1 MPTRFTRLR
10 PHRVGAHTLSRVTT
24 LLLSPFAVFIAAHPV
39 QAQTA
44 APAAAET
51 SQVITVTATK
61 RNERITDVP
70 LAVTAIGEAEIRD
83 RGAVDLRDMQYS
95 VPGLNIQEQT
105 PGANRIQLR
114 GVNAGFGTG
123 LPIVGAYLDEMG
135 ITIDAQSR
143 DSLLQLVDMSRIEVL
158 RGPQGTLYGE
168 GSMAG
173 TIRYLTRN
181 PSLTKT
187 DGFVEANLYQQN
199 DGGMGNRLS
208 GAFGTPLMQGKAGLR
223 IAAGSD
229 KLAGWIDYPQM
240 GLKDANGTKRYFVR
254 PKLLIQP
261 NDKLSIS
268 LLALHSRSEGDSDNI
283 ASVADPTVRQR
294 TTLFPAKDNSDL
306 VNAIVTYDLGPVTL
320 TSSTGYLKRDFGFT
334 ASVSGGTIRFTADST
349 FKQWNQELRLSSNE
363 DGPLRYTVGVW
374 ARDYTSAIQRNARLV
389 ATGAPVPPVNR
400 VGTDPV
406 NSKSSAIFG
415 DATWKLSPKV
425 ELSAGGRYYND
436 ERTIQST
443 TPAFGPV
450 TAKFNAFSPRVSGR
464 YEWSRNASSY
474 ATLSKGFR
482 SGGFNGNGTFYEPE
496 TLWNFEVGHK
506 AVLAPGLYF
515 DGVVFYADYKDR
527 QAQSAVEISPG
538 VFQAA
543 VRNAGKA
550 AGPGV
555 EAAVNAKLP
564 AGLELTATLGWN
576 DIRFKVST
584 VEVLA
589 GERFEMVSALTSSLS
604 LSQRFAVGAGLKGM
618 WRVDYQHADPYGF
631 IVRQAQPNGT
641 VATVQNWNSGN
652 QDFFN
657 VRTGVEGADWS
668 LTFDVKN
675 LFDKRPLVLPIV
687 PFNATT
693 SEGVSVAPRSIGLT
707 YRKNFGS

>member
-1 MPTRFTRLR
+1 MPSRIARVRSLR
-10 PHRVGAHTLSRVTT
+10 TSAIPTSRAVS
-24 LLLSPFAVFIAAHPV
+24 LLLSPFAVFLAAHPAH
-39 QAQTA
+39 AQTA
-44 APAAAET
+44 APAAAEA

-70 LAVTAIGEAEIRD
+70 LAVTAIGDAEIRD
-83 RGAVDLRDMQYS
+83 RGAADLRDMQYS

-123 LPIVGAYLDEMG
+123 LPIVGTYLDEMG
-135 ITIDAQSR
+135 ITLDLQSR
-143 DSLLQLVDMSRIEVL
+143 DTLVPLVDMSRIEVL

-187 DGFVEANLYQQN
+187 DGFVEANLYQQE
-199 DGGMGNRLS
+199 DGGMGHRLS

-240 GLKDANGTKRYFVR
+240 GLKDANGVKRYFVR

-261 NDKLSIS
+261 NDKLSVS
-268 LLALHSRSEGDSDNI
+268 LLALHSRFEGDSDNI
-283 ASVADPTVRQR
+283 ANVANPAVRLR

-306 VNAIVTYDLGPVTL
+306 ANAIVTYDFGPVTL
-320 TSSTGYLKRDFGFT
+320 TSSTGYLKRDLLFT
-334 ASVSGGTIRFTADST
+334 ASVGGGTVRGTFDSS
-349 FKQWNQELRLSSNE
+349 FKQWNQELRLSSNG
-363 DGPLRYTVGVW
+363 DGPVQYTVGVW
-374 ARDYTSAIQRNARLV
+374 ARDYTSAIQRDGRLV
-389 ATGAPVPPVNR
+389 ATGAPVAALAR

-496 TLWNFEVGHK
+496 TLWNVEVGHK
-506 AVLAPGLYF
+506 AVLAPGLFF
-515 DGVVFYADYKDR
+515 DGVVYYADYKDR
-527 QAQSAVEISPG
+527 QAQSAIEISPG
-538 VFQAA
+538 VFQAITKN
-543 VRNAGKA
+543 VGKA
-550 AGPGV
+550 SGPGV

-576 DIRFKVST
+576 DIRAKTSN

-589 GERFEMVSALTSSLS
+589 GERFDMVSALTSSLS

-618 WRVDYQHADPYGF
+618 WRVDYQHADPF
-631 IVRQAQPNGT
+631 SAIVRQAQPNGSIT
-641 VATVQNWNSGN
+641 TLQNWKSSN

-657 VRTGVEGADWS
+657 LRAGVEGKDWS

-675 LFDKRPLVLPIV
+675 LFDKRPLVLAIV
-687 PFNATT
+687 PFNATAG
-693 SEGVSVAPRSIGLT
+693 EGVSVAPRTIGLT
-707 YRKNFGS
+707 LRKSFGG

>member
-1 MPTRFTRLR
+1 MRFHAT
-10 PHRVGAHTLSRVTT
+10 A
-24 LLLSPFAVFIAAHPV
+24 LLLSPFAVFLAAQSS

-44 APAAAET
+44 AT
-51 SQVITVTATK
+51 DGDSKVTTLDVVTVTATK

-70 LAVTAIGEAEIRD
+70 LAVTAIGASEIRD
-83 RGAVDLRDMQYS
+83 RGAVDIRDMQYS

-123 LPIVGAYLDEMG
+123 LPIVGTYLDEMG
-135 ITIDAQSR
+135 ITIDQQSR
-143 DSLLQLVDMSRIEVL
+143 DSLVPLVDMSRIEVL

-173 TIRYLTRN
+173 TIRYLTRS
-181 PSLTKT
+181 PSLTEA
-187 DGFVEANLYQQN
+187 DGFVEASLYQHK
-199 DGGMGNRLS
+199 DGGVGHRLS
-208 GAFGTPLMQGKAGLR
+208 GAFGTPLMKGKAGLR

-240 GLKDANGTKRYFVR
+240 GLKDANGVKRYFVR

-261 NDKLSIS
+261 NERLSIS
-268 LLALHSRSEGDSDNI
+268 LLALHSRFEADSDNI
-283 ASVADPTVRQR
+283 ANVANPAVRLR

-306 VNAIVTYDLGPVTL
+306 ANAIVSYDFGPVTL

-334 ASVSGGTIRFTADST
+334 ASLSGGALRFTTDNS
-349 FKQWNQELRLSSNE
+349 FEQWNQELRLSSNG
-363 DGPLRYTVGVW
+363 DGPLQYTVGVW
-374 ARDYTSAIQRNARLV
+374 ARDYTSLIDRRGTLN
-389 ATGAPVPPVNR
+389 GAPFAAVRR

-406 NSKSSAIFG
+406 DSKSSAIFG
-415 DATWKLSPKV
+415 DATWKLSQRV

-436 ERTIQST
+436 ERTIRST

-464 YEWSRNASSY
+464 YEWSRNASTY

-496 TLWNFEVGHK
+496 TLWNAEVGHK
-506 AVLAPGLYF
+506 AVLAPGLF
-515 DGVVFYADYKDR
+515 LDGVAYYADYRDR
-527 QAQSAVEISPG
+527 QAQSAIEISPG
-538 VFQAA
+538 AFQAITKN
-543 VRNAGKA
+543 VGKA
-550 AGPGV
+550 SGPGV

-576 DIRFKVST
+576 DIRAKSSN

-589 GERFEMVSALTSSLS
+589 GERFDMVSALTSSLS

-618 WRVDYQHADPYGF
+618 WRLDYQHADPYSF
-631 IVRQAQPNGT
+631 IVRQAQPNGSI
-641 VATVQNWNSGN
+641 ATVQNWKSSN

-657 VRTGVEGADWS
+657 VRAGVEGADWS

-675 LFDKRPLVLPIV
+675 LFDKRPLVLTIV
-687 PFNATT
+687 PYNATT
-693 SEGVSVAPRSIGLT
+693 GDGVSVAPRSIGLT
-707 YRKNFGS
+707 LRKSFGG

>member
-1 MPTRFTRLR
+1 MPIRIARARSPRASSTPMPLAM
-10 PHRVGAHTLSRVTT
+10 G
-24 LLLSPFAVFIAAHPV
+24 LLLSPFAVFLGAHPAM
-39 QAQTA
+39 AQTP
-44 APAAAET
+44 APAAAEA

-83 RGAVDLRDMQYS
+83 RGAADLRDMQYS

-123 LPIVGAYLDEMG
+123 LPIVGTYLDEMG
-135 ITIDAQSR
+135 ITIDQQSR
-143 DSLLQLVDMSRIEVL
+143 DSLVQLVDMSRVEVL

-187 DGFVEANLYQQN
+187 DGFVEANLYQQQ
-199 DGGMGNRLS
+199 DGGMGHRLS
-208 GAFGTPLMQGKAGLR
+208 GAFGTPLMEGKVGLR
-223 IAAGSD
+223 VAAGTD

-240 GLKDANGTKRYFVR
+240 GLKDANGVKRYFVR

-261 NDKLSIS
+261 NDRLSIS
-268 LLALHSRSEGDSDNI
+268 LLALHSRFEGDSDNI
-283 ASVADPTVRQR
+283 ANVANPAVRLR
-294 TTLFPAKDNSDL
+294 SALFPAKDNSDL

-320 TSSTGYLKRDFGFT
+320 TSSTGYLKRDLGFT
-334 ASVSGGTIRFTADST
+334 ASLSGGAIRFSADTS
-349 FKQWNQELRLSSNE
+349 FKQWSQELRLSSNG
-363 DGPLRYTVGVW
+363 DGPLQYTVGVW
-374 ARDYTSAIQRNARLV
+374 ARDYTSLIDRSGTLN
-389 ATGAPVPPVNR
+389 GAPFAPVR
-400 VGTDPV
+400 RAGTDPV
-406 NSKSSAIFG
+406 DSKSSAIFG
-415 DATWKLSPKV
+415 DATWKLSKQI
-425 ELSAGGRYYND
+425 ELSAGGRYYSD
-436 ERTIQST
+436 ERSIQST
-443 TPAFGPV
+443 IPAFGPV

-464 YEWSRNASSY
+464 YEWSRNASTY

-482 SGGFNGNGTFYEPE
+482 SGGFNANGTFYEPE
-496 TLWNFEVGHK
+496 SLRNFEIGHK
-506 AVLAPGLYF
+506 AVLAPGLFF
-515 DGVVFYADYKDR
+515 DGVVYYADYKDR
-527 QAQSAVEISPG
+527 QAQSAIEISPG
-538 VFQAA
+538 AFQAITKN
-543 VRNAGKA
+543 VGKA
-550 AGPGV
+550 SGPGV

-576 DIRFKVST
+576 DIRAKSSN

-589 GERFEMVSALTSSLS
+589 GERFDMVSALTSSLS

-618 WRVDYQHADPYGF
+618 WRVDYQHADPYSF

-641 VATVQNWNSGN
+641 IATVQNWKSAN

-657 VRTGVEGADWS
+657 LRAGVEGADWS
-668 LTFDVKN
+668 LTLDVKN

-687 PFNATT
+687 PYNATT
-693 SEGVSVAPRSIGLT
+693 GEGVSAAPRTIGLT
-707 YRKNFGS
+707 LRKSFGS

>member
-1 MPTRFTRLR
+1 M
-10 PHRVGAHTLSRVTT
+10 S
-24 LLLSPFAVFIAAHPV
+24 LLLSPFAVFLAAHPAH
-39 QAQTA
+39 AQTA
-44 APAAAET
+44 APAAAEA

-70 LAVTAIGEAEIRD
+70 LAVTAIGDAEIRD
-83 RGAVDLRDMQYS
+83 RGAADLRDMQYS

-123 LPIVGAYLDEMG
+123 LPIVGTYLDEMG
-135 ITIDAQSR
+135 ITLDLQSR
-143 DSLLQLVDMSRIEVL
+143 DTLVPLVDMSRIEVL

-187 DGFVEANLYQQN
+187 DGFVEANLYKQGE
-199 DGGMGNRLS
+199 GGMGHRLS
-208 GAFGTPLMQGKAGLR
+208 GAFGTPLMEGKAGLR
-223 IAAGSD
+223 VAAGSD

-240 GLKDANGTKRYFVR
+240 GLKDANGVKRYFVR

-261 NDKLSIS
+261 NDKLSVS
-268 LLALHSRSEGDSDNI
+268 LLALHSRFEGDSDNI
-283 ASVADPTVRQR
+283 ANVANPAVRLR

-306 VNAIVTYDLGPVTL
+306 ANAIVTYDFGPVTL
-320 TSSTGYLKRDFGFT
+320 TSSTGYLKRDLLFT
-334 ASVSGGTIRFTADST
+334 ASVGGGTVRGTFDSS
-349 FKQWNQELRLSSNE
+349 FKQWNQELRLSSNG
-363 DGPLRYTVGVW
+363 DGPVQYTAGVW
-374 ARDYTSAIQRNARLV
+374 ARDYTSAIQRDGRLV
-389 ATGAPVPPVNR
+389 ATGAPVAALAR

-496 TLWNFEVGHK
+496 TLWNVEVGHK
-506 AVLAPGLYF
+506 AVLAPGLFF
-515 DGVVFYADYKDR
+515 DGVVYYADYKDR
-527 QAQSAVEISPG
+527 QAQSAIEISPG
-538 VFQAA
+538 VFQAITKN
-543 VRNAGKA
+543 VGKA
-550 AGPGV
+550 SGPGV

-576 DIRFKVST
+576 DIRAKTSN

-589 GERFEMVSALTSSLS
+589 GERFDMVSALTSSLS

-618 WRVDYQHADPYGF
+618 WRVDYQHADPF
-631 IVRQAQPNGT
+631 SAIVRQAQPNGSI
-641 VATVQNWNSGN
+641 ATFQNWKSAN
-652 QDFFN
+652 QDLFN
-657 VRTGVEGADWS
+657 VRAGVEGADWS
-668 LTFDVKN
+668 LTLDVKN

-687 PFNATT
+687 PFNATMG
-693 SEGVSVAPRSIGLT
+693 EGVSVAPRSIGLT
-707 YRKNFGS
+707 LRKSFGG

>member
-1 MPTRFTRLR
+1 MNRCARFLVLT
-10 PHRVGAHTLSRVTT
+10 P
-24 LLLSPFAVFIAAHPV
+24 IAIALMSTYPV
-39 QAQTA
+39 LAQTGGEA
-44 APAAAET
+44 A
-51 SQVITVTATK
+51 SQVVTVTATK

-70 LAVTAIGEAEIRD
+70 LAVTAIGAQEIRD

-114 GVNAGFGTG
+114 GVNAGSGTG
-123 LPIVGAYLDEMG
+123 LPIVGNYLDEMG
-135 ITIDAQSR
+135 ITIDQQSR
-143 DSLLQLVDMSRIEVL
+143 ESLITLVDMARIEVL

-187 DGFVEANLYQQN
+187 DGFVEANLYQQG
-199 DGGMGNRLS
+199 DGGMGHRLS
-208 GAFGTPLMQGKAGLR
+208 GAFGTPLVEGKVGLR
-223 IAAGSD
+223 VAAGTD

-240 GLKDANGTKRYFVR
+240 GVKDANQAKRSFIR

-268 LLALHSRSEGDSDNI
+268 LLALHSRFEGDSDNI
-283 ASVADPTVRQR
+283 ASVPDPAVRQR

-306 VNAIVTYDLGPVTL
+306 ANAVIQYNFGPVTL
-320 TSSTGYLKRDFGFT
+320 TSSTGYLKRAFLFT
-334 ASVSGGTIRFTADST
+334 ASVAGGAVRGTFDSN
-349 FKQWNQELRLSSNE
+349 FKQWNQELRLSSNG
-363 DGPLRYTVGVW
+363 DGPLQYTAGVW
-374 ARDYTSAIQRNARLV
+374 ARDYTSAIVRDGKLV
-389 ATGAPVPPVNR
+389 ANGAPIAALAR

-406 NSKSSAIFG
+406 NSTSSAIFG
-415 DATWKLSPKV
+415 DATWKLSSKV
-425 ELSAGGRYYND
+425 ELSAGGRWYND
-436 ERTIQST
+436 ERTIVST

-450 TAKFNAFSPRVSGR
+450 TTKFDAFSPRVSGR

-482 SGGFNGNGTFYEPE
+482 SGGFNGDGSFYGPE
-496 TLWNFEVGHK
+496 TLLNYEVGHK
-506 AVLAPGLYF
+506 ALLAPGLFF
-515 DGVVFYADYKDR
+515 DGAVYYADYKDR
-527 QAQSAVEISPG
+527 QAQSATEISPG
-538 VFQAA
+538 VFQAQTKN
-543 VRNAGKA
+543 VGKA
-550 AGPGV
+550 SGPGI

-576 DIRFKVST
+576 DMRAKASN

-589 GERFEMVSALTSSLS
+589 GERFDMVSALTGSVS
-604 LSQRFAVGAGLKGM
+604 LSQRFAIRGGMKGM
-618 WRVDYQHADPYGF
+618 WRVDYQHADPYSQ
-631 IVRQAQPNGT
+631 IVRQAQPTGAI
-641 VATVQNWNSGN
+641 ATVQNWKSAN

-657 VRTGVEGADWS
+657 LRAGVEGPGWS

-675 LFDKRPLVLPIV
+675 LADKRPLVLPVV
-687 PFNATT
+687 PYSATT
-693 SEGVSVAPRSIGLT
+693 GEGVSVTPRSIGLT
-707 YRKNFGS
+707 YRKDFGS

>member
-1 MPTRFTRLR
+1 MK
-10 PHRVGAHTLSRVTT
+10 SRALF
-24 LLLSPFAVFIAAHPV
+24 LLLTPFAAFLAAQLAH
-39 QAQTA
+39 AQTSGTSA
-44 APAAAET
+44 AT
-51 SQVITVTATK
+51 DSSQVVTVTATK

-70 LAVTAIGEAEIRD
+70 LAVTAIGASEIRD

-123 LPIVGAYLDEMG
+123 LPIVGSYLDEMG
-135 ITIDAQSR
+135 ITIDQQSR
-143 DSLLQLVDMSRIEVL
+143 DSLVQLVDMSRIEVL

-187 DGFVEANLYQQN
+187 DGFVEANLYQQK
-199 DGGMGNRLS
+199 DGGMGHRLS
-208 GAFGTPLMQGKAGLR
+208 GAVGTPLMQGKAGLR

-229 KLAGWIDYPQM
+229 KLASWIDYPQM
-240 GLKDANGTKRYFVR
+240 GLKDANGVKRYFVR

-261 NDKLSIS
+261 NEKLSIS
-268 LLALHSRSEGDSDNI
+268 LLALHSRFEGESDNI
-283 ASVADPTVRQR
+283 ASVANPAVRQR
-294 TTLFPAKDNSDL
+294 TTLFPAKDHSDL
-306 VNAIVTYDLGPVTL
+306 ANAIVSYDFGPVTL
-320 TSSTGYLKRDFGFT
+320 TSSTGYLKRDLLFT
-334 ASVSGGTIRFTADST
+334 ASVGGGTVRGTFDSSY
-349 FKQWNQELRLSSNE
+349 KQWNQELRLSSNG
-363 DGPLRYTVGVW
+363 DGSVQYTVGVW
-374 ARDYTSAIQRNARLV
+374 ARDYTSAIQRDGKLV
-389 ATGAPVPPVNR
+389 ANGAPVAALAR

-436 ERTIQST
+436 ERTIRST
-443 TPAFGPV
+443 IPAFGPV

-506 AVLAPGLYF
+506 AVLAPGLFF
-515 DGVVFYADYKDR
+515 DGVVYHANYKDR
-527 QAQSAVEISPG
+527 QAQSAIEISPG

-543 VRNAGKA
+543 VKNAGKA

-576 DIRFKVST
+576 DIRAKSSN

-589 GERFEMVSALTSSLS
+589 GERFDMVSALTSSLS

-618 WRVDYQHADPYGF
+618 WRVDYQHADPYSF

-641 VATVQNWNSGN
+641 IATVQNWKSTN

-657 VRTGVEGADWS
+657 VRAGVEGADWS
-668 LTFDVKN
+668 LMFDVKN

-687 PFNATT
+687 PYNATAG
-693 SEGVSVAPRSIGLT
+693 EGVSIAPRTVGLT
-707 YRKNFGS
+707 FRRNFGS

>member
-1 MPTRFTRLR
+1 
-10 PHRVGAHTLSRVTT
+10 VS
-24 LLLSPFAVFIAAHPV
+24 LLLSPFAVFLAAHPAH
-39 QAQTA
+39 AQTA
-44 APAAAET
+44 APAAAEA

-70 LAVTAIGEAEIRD
+70 LAVTAIGDAEIRD
-83 RGAVDLRDMQYS
+83 RGAADLRDMQYS

-123 LPIVGAYLDEMG
+123 LPIVGTYLDEMG
-135 ITIDAQSR
+135 ITLDLQSR
-143 DSLLQLVDMSRIEVL
+143 DTLVPLVDMSRIEVL

-187 DGFVEANLYQQN
+187 DGFVEANLYKQGE
-199 DGGMGNRLS
+199 GGMGHRLS
-208 GAFGTPLMQGKAGLR
+208 GAFGTPLMEGKAGLR
-223 IAAGSD
+223 VAAGSD

-240 GLKDANGTKRYFVR
+240 GLKDANGVKRYFVR

-261 NDKLSIS
+261 NDKLSVS
-268 LLALHSRSEGDSDNI
+268 LLALHSRFEGDSDNI
-283 ASVADPTVRQR
+283 ANVANPAVRLR

-306 VNAIVTYDLGPVTL
+306 ANAIVTYDFGPVTL
-320 TSSTGYLKRDFGFT
+320 TSSTGYLKRDLLFT
-334 ASVSGGTIRFTADST
+334 ASVGGGTVRGTFDSS
-349 FKQWNQELRLSSNE
+349 FKQWNQELRLSSNG
-363 DGPLRYTVGVW
+363 DGPVQYTAGVW
-374 ARDYTSAIQRNARLV
+374 ARDYTSAIQRDGRLV
-389 ATGAPVPPVNR
+389 ATGAPVAALAR

-496 TLWNFEVGHK
+496 TLWNVEVGHK
-506 AVLAPGLYF
+506 AVLAPGLFF
-515 DGVVFYADYKDR
+515 DGVVYYADYKDR
-527 QAQSAVEISPG
+527 QAQSAIEISPG
-538 VFQAA
+538 VFQAITKN
-543 VRNAGKA
+543 VGKA
-550 AGPGV
+550 SGPGV

-576 DIRFKVST
+576 DIRAKTSN

-589 GERFEMVSALTSSLS
+589 GERFDMVSALTSSLS

-618 WRVDYQHADPYGF
+618 WRVDYQHADPF
-631 IVRQAQPNGT
+631 SAIVRQAQPNGSI
-641 VATVQNWNSGN
+641 ATFQNWKSAN
-652 QDFFN
+652 QDLFN
-657 VRTGVEGADWS
+657 VRAGVEGADWS
-668 LTFDVKN
+668 LTLDVKN

-687 PFNATT
+687 PFNATMG
-693 SEGVSVAPRSIGLT
+693 EGVSVAPRSIGLT
-707 YRKNFGS
+707 LRKSFGG

>member
-1 MPTRFTRLR
+1 MPSRIARVRSLR
-10 PHRVGAHTLSRVTT
+10 TSAIPTSRAVS
-24 LLLSPFAVFIAAHPV
+24 LLLSPFAVFLAAHPAH
-39 QAQTA
+39 AQTA
-44 APAAAET
+44 APAAAEA

-70 LAVTAIGEAEIRD
+70 LAVTAIGDAEIRD
-83 RGAVDLRDMQYS
+83 RGAADLRDMQYS

-123 LPIVGAYLDEMG
+123 LPIVGTYLDEMG
-135 ITIDAQSR
+135 ITLDLQSR
-143 DSLLQLVDMSRIEVL
+143 DTLVPLVDMSRIEVL

-187 DGFVEANLYQQN
+187 DGFVEANLYKQGE
-199 DGGMGNRLS
+199 GGMGHRLS
-208 GAFGTPLMQGKAGLR
+208 GAFGTPLMEGKAGLR
-223 IAAGSD
+223 VAAGSD

-240 GLKDANGTKRYFVR
+240 GLKDANGVKRYFVR

-261 NDKLSIS
+261 NDKLSVS
-268 LLALHSRSEGDSDNI
+268 LLALHSRFEGDSDNI
-283 ASVADPTVRQR
+283 ANVANPAVRLR

-306 VNAIVTYDLGPVTL
+306 ANAIVTYDFGPVTL
-320 TSSTGYLKRDFGFT
+320 TSSTGYLKRDLLFT
-334 ASVSGGTIRFTADST
+334 ASVGGGTVRGTFDSS
-349 FKQWNQELRLSSNE
+349 FKQWNQELRLSSNG
-363 DGPLRYTVGVW
+363 DGPVQYTAGVW
-374 ARDYTSAIQRNARLV
+374 ARDYTSAIQRDGRLV
-389 ATGAPVPPVNR
+389 ATGAPVAALAR

-496 TLWNFEVGHK
+496 TLWNVEVGHK
-506 AVLAPGLYF
+506 AVLAPGLFF
-515 DGVVFYADYKDR
+515 DGVVYYADYKDR
-527 QAQSAVEISPG
+527 QAQSAIEISPG
-538 VFQAA
+538 VFQAITKN
-543 VRNAGKA
+543 VGKA
-550 AGPGV
+550 SGPGV

-576 DIRFKVST
+576 DIRAKTSN

-589 GERFEMVSALTSSLS
+589 GERFDMVSALTSSLS

-618 WRVDYQHADPYGF
+618 WRVDYQHADPF
-631 IVRQAQPNGT
+631 SAIVRQAQPNGSI
-641 VATVQNWNSGN
+641 ATFQNWKSAN
-652 QDFFN
+652 QDLFN
-657 VRTGVEGADWS
+657 VRAGVEGADWS
-668 LTFDVKN
+668 LTLDVKN

-687 PFNATT
+687 PFNATMG
-693 SEGVSVAPRSIGLT
+693 EGVSVAPRSIGLT
-707 YRKNFGS
+707 LRKSFGG